1 VTARCLLV
9 YTVLLVFV
17 NSAHGRGVYQ
27 RTKDGKALVWNNY
40 PEAGDEATWSGDRDA
55 HKYAT
60 GSGTLTWYR
69 VERKVI
75 TGSYLPSVKGRTTL
89 ISRCSGEMVQGK
101 FDGQVTIVD
110 AKGKTFHGMFVDGNK
125 SGDWAAG
132 PPPAASEQRTNKN
145 VRREADI
152 EAPTE
157 GPPPA
162 APEQRTNKSVRREA
176 DVEAPTEGPP
186 PEAAQRPSVSAGPI
200 IETPT
205 NDSSLRLVATPP
217 SSLRTPAAAEEA
229 SLQASLRSTPAASSS
244 NPATSNSEGKDRM
257 VADFKEQ
264 TQAVLA
270 RVGDAT
276 DNFQAVVR
284 LDSVKPLPAP
294 VSESIGPLADQARD
308 LRSQPGYET
317 ALQECR
323 TETET
328 VDAISVVDQITRNI
342 AANDVFE
349 AGSRLAV
356 FLKRSPEP
364 TVDGQK
370 ALWRYLISMRS
381 LCNRLEKDALVHVK
395 RAQSL
400 ASAGKTSDAIRE
412 YQEAYRTFPNPA
424 TADTIN
430 QLMHGSRGL

>member
-1 VTARCLLV
+1 M
-9 YTVLLVFV
+9 
-17 NSAHGRGVYQ
+17 NSAHGGVYQ

-60 GSGTLTWYR
+60 GAGTLTWYR
-69 VERKVI
+69 VARKVV
-75 TGSYLPSVKGRTTL
+75 TGSNLPSVKGSTTL

-110 AKGKTFHGMFVDGNK
+110 AKGKTFHGMYVDGNK

-132 PPPAASEQRTNKN
+132 PPPAA
-145 VRREADI
+145 
-152 EAPTE
+152 
-157 GPPPA
+157 
-162 APEQRTNKSVRREA
+162 PEQRANKSVRREEA
-176 DVEAPTEGPP
+176 NVEAPAEGPP
-186 PEAAQRPSVSAGPI
+186 PAQRPSVTAGPV

-229 SLQASLRSTPAASSS
+229 SLQASMRSAPAASSS
-244 NPATSNSEGKDRM
+244 NPAASDSDGKDRI
-257 VADFKEQ
+257 VTEFKEQ
-264 TQAVLA
+264 TQAVLV

-276 DNFQAVVR
+276 DNFQEVAR

-294 VSESIGPLADQARD
+294 VSESIGPLVDQAND
-308 LRSQPGYET
+308 LRSKPGHET

-424 TADTIN
+424 TADTIQ

>member
-1 VTARCLLV
+1 M
-9 YTVLLVFV
+9 

-69 VERKVI
+69 VERKII

-110 AKGKTFHGMFVDGNK
+110 AKGKTFHGMYVDGNK

-132 PPPAASEQRTNKN
+132 PPPAA
-145 VRREADI
+145 
-152 EAPTE
+152 
-157 GPPPA
+157 
-162 APEQRTNKSVRREA
+162 PEQRANKSVRREEA
-176 DVEAPTEGPP
+176 NVEAPAEGPP
-186 PEAAQRPSVSAGPI
+186 PAQRPSVTAGPV

-229 SLQASLRSTPAASSS
+229 SLQASMRSAPAASSS
-244 NPATSNSEGKDRM
+244 NPAASDSDGKDRI
-257 VADFKEQ
+257 VTEFKEQ
-264 TQAVLA
+264 TQAVLV

-276 DNFQAVVR
+276 DNFQEVAR

-294 VSESIGPLADQARD
+294 VSESIGPLVDQAND
-308 LRSQPGYET
+308 LRSKPGHET

-424 TADTIN
+424 TADTIQ

>member
-1 VTARCLLV
+1 
-9 YTVLLVFV
+9 V
-17 NSAHGRGVYQ
+17 NSAHGGVYQ

-60 GSGTLTWYR
+60 GAGTLTWYR
-69 VERKVI
+69 VARKVV
-75 TGSYLPSVKGRTTL
+75 TGSNLPSVKGSTTL

-110 AKGKTFHGMFVDGNK
+110 AKGKTFHGMYVDGNK

-132 PPPAASEQRTNKN
+132 PPPAA
-145 VRREADI
+145 
-152 EAPTE
+152 
-157 GPPPA
+157 
-162 APEQRTNKSVRREA
+162 PEQRANKSVRREEA
-176 DVEAPTEGPP
+176 NVEAPAEGPP
-186 PEAAQRPSVSAGPI
+186 PAQRPSVTAGPV

-229 SLQASLRSTPAASSS
+229 SLQASMRSAPAASSS
-244 NPATSNSEGKDRM
+244 NPAASDSDGKDRI
-257 VADFKEQ
+257 VTEFKEQ
-264 TQAVLA
+264 TQAVLV

-276 DNFQAVVR
+276 DNFQEVAR

-294 VSESIGPLADQARD
+294 VSESIGPLVDQANDR
-308 LRSQPGYET
+308 RSKPGHET

-424 TADTIN
+424 TADTIQ

>member
-1 VTARCLLV
+1 MTARCLLL
-9 YTVLLVFV
+9 YTALLLFV
-17 NSAHGRGVYQ
+17 NSAHGGVYQ

-60 GSGTLTWYR
+60 GAGTLTWYR
-69 VERKVI
+69 VARKVV
-75 TGSYLPSVKGRTTL
+75 TGSNLPSVKGSTTL

-110 AKGKTFHGMFVDGNK
+110 AKGKTFHGMYVDGNK

-132 PPPAASEQRTNKN
+132 PPPAA
-145 VRREADI
+145 
-152 EAPTE
+152 
-157 GPPPA
+157 
-162 APEQRTNKSVRREA
+162 PEQRANKSVRREEA
-176 DVEAPTEGPP
+176 NVEAPAEGPP
-186 PEAAQRPSVSAGPI
+186 PAQRPSVTAGPV

-229 SLQASLRSTPAASSS
+229 SLQASMRSAPAASSS
-244 NPATSNSEGKDRM
+244 NPAASDSDGKDRI
-257 VADFKEQ
+257 VTEFKEQ
-264 TQAVLA
+264 TQAVLV

-276 DNFQAVVR
+276 DNFQEVAR

-294 VSESIGPLADQARD
+294 VSESIGPLVDQAND
-308 LRSQPGYET
+308 LRSKPGHET

-424 TADTIN
+424 TADTIQ

>member
-1 VTARCLLV
+1 L
-9 YTVLLVFV
+9 FV
-17 NSAHGRGVYQ
+17 NSAHGGVYQ

-60 GSGTLTWYR
+60 GAGTLTWYR
-69 VERKVI
+69 VARKVV
-75 TGSYLPSVKGRTTL
+75 TGSNLPSVKGSTTL

-110 AKGKTFHGMFVDGNK
+110 AKGKTFHGMYVDGNK

-132 PPPAASEQRTNKN
+132 PPPAA
-145 VRREADI
+145 
-152 EAPTE
+152 
-157 GPPPA
+157 
-162 APEQRTNKSVRREA
+162 PEQRANKSVRREEA
-176 DVEAPTEGPP
+176 NVEAPAEGPP
-186 PEAAQRPSVSAGPI
+186 PAQRPSVTAGPV

-229 SLQASLRSTPAASSS
+229 SLQASMRSAPAASSS
-244 NPATSNSEGKDRM
+244 NPAASDSDGKDRI
-257 VADFKEQ
+257 VTEFKEQ
-264 TQAVLA
+264 TQAVLV

-276 DNFQAVVR
+276 DNFQEVAR

-294 VSESIGPLADQARD
+294 VSESIGPLVDQAND
-308 LRSQPGYET
+308 LRSKPGHET

-424 TADTIN
+424 TADTIQ

>member
-1 VTARCLLV
+1 M
-9 YTVLLVFV
+9 
-17 NSAHGRGVYQ
+17 NSAHGGVYQ

-60 GSGTLTWYR
+60 GAGTLTWYR
-69 VERKVI
+69 VARKVV
-75 TGSYLPSVKGRTTL
+75 TGSNLPSVKGSTTL

-110 AKGKTFHGMFVDGNK
+110 AKGKTFHGMYVDGNK

-132 PPPAASEQRTNKN
+132 PPPAAPEQRANKT
-145 VRREADI
+145 VRREEANV
-152 EAPTE
+152 EAPAE

-162 APEQRTNKSVRREA
+162 
-176 DVEAPTEGPP
+176 
-186 PEAAQRPSVSAGPI
+186 QRPSVTAGPV

-229 SLQASLRSTPAASSS
+229 SLQASMRSAPAASSS
-244 NPATSNSEGKDRM
+244 NPAASDSDGKDRI
-257 VADFKEQ
+257 VTEFKEQ
-264 TQAVLA
+264 TQAVLV

-276 DNFQAVVR
+276 DNFQEVAR

-294 VSESIGPLADQARD
+294 VSESIGPLVDQAND
-308 LRSQPGYET
+308 LRSKPGHET

-424 TADTIN
+424 TADTIQ
-430 QLMHGSRGL
+430 QLMNGSRGL

>member
-1 VTARCLLV
+1 
-9 YTVLLVFV
+9 VLLLFV

-132 PPPAASEQRTNKN
+132 PPPAASEQRTNK
-145 VRREADI
+145 
-152 EAPTE
+152 
-157 GPPPA
+157 
-162 APEQRTNKSVRREA
+162 SVRREA

-229 SLQASLRSTPAASSS
+229 SLQASMRSAPAASSS
-244 NPATSNSEGKDRM
+244 NPPASDSDGTDPIVTE
-257 VADFKEQ
+257 FKEQ

-276 DNFQAVVR
+276 GNFQEVAR

-294 VSESIGPLADQARD
+294 VSESIGPLVDQAND
-308 LRSQPGYET
+308 LRSKPGHES

-323 TETET
+323 AEAET